1 MSLSPREEEALAT
14 LEEALRAD
22 DPALA
27 AAFGST
33 PWPAW
38 SRSLI
43 PVRHVVSLFAALL
56 VLVVCTAVLGP
67 QLGTL
72 ATAAATAVL
81 IVPWLVVTAR
91 SAGRRGAATATRR
104 ARRHVRGAGA
114 PLGISPGQ
122 VSAGVLVLLVALA
135 TLPPVGQAL
144 LGLLVVSMV
153 VPWLVLRVIR
163 WRGGGTPR

>member
-56 VLVVCTAVLGP
+56 VLVVGTAVLGP
-67 QLGTL
+67 RLGTL
-72 ATAAATAVL
+72 ATGAATAVL
-81 IVPWLVVTAR
+81 VVPWMVVTVR
-91 SAGRRGAATATRR
+91 SVGRAGAATARR
-104 ARRHVRGAGA
+104 SRRRFRGSAA
-114 PLGISPGQ
+114 PGIGPGQ
-122 VSAGVLVLLVALA
+122 VSAGVVVLLVALA